1 MRTEVPPD
9 NKVFTQEGKIANRQN
24 EDNIGYVRQLFLM
37 YTKYYIKLLNCYIFD
52 SKPYAFILQSEY
64 SVGFLY
70 NGIEIWI
77 TMKMNNDR
85 REMMMIS
92 EAFQSPIINS

>member
-1 MRTEVPPD
+1 
-9 NKVFTQEGKIANRQN
+9 
-24 EDNIGYVRQLFLM
+24 M

-77 TMKMNNDR
+77 TMKGDDDKVIKKNDKW
-85 REMMMIS
+85 EMMRTDKDTIRVVY
-92 EAFQSPIINS
+92 

>member
-1 MRTEVPPD
+1 MTV
-9 NKVFTQEGKIANRQN
+9 NSNIVKII
-24 EDNIGYVRQLFLM
+24 EKLM
-37 YTKYYIKLLNCYIFD
+37 YTKYYIKLLSYYIFD
-52 SKPYAFILQSEY
+52 CKLYAFTLESEY

-70 NGIEIWI
+70 NGTVIGI

-92 EAFQSPIINS
+92 EAFPVSNNQFKVLFSLR